1 MILYRLC
8 LASLFMSAAISGS
21 PYAAENSAPLITD
34 PVYTRAQRLV
44 EIEPGRRMNIHCSG
58 SGSPTVVFESG
69 LTDATSAW
77 ALVQPAIAARTRTCS
92 YDRAGVGFS
101 DAGNR
106 PGSSGHIVEDLR
118 RLLAQA
124 GISPP
129 YLLVGHS
136 YGGMNA
142 RLFAHRHPADVAG
155 LVLVDSSHEEQFEGF
170 RKLDPGGL
178 SPEEWRKTREPR
190 LRQLRECA
198 AAAAAGFAPGSPLTA
213 TCSFPRD
220 PHLGDAINDVYQEL
234 FMRPGFQAAQLGE
247 EESVFAASADELRT
261 ARAPLGDR
269 PLIVLTRAPFQP
281 GPGETREQ
289 RDAKNQLWMSLHQDL
304 VTLSSRG
311 SHRVV
316 AGAGH
321 YIQIDRP
328 AAVIQAIL
336 DVLGALQG
344 AAFRAQ

>member
-1 MILYRLC
+1 MRLSLVSFFTS
-8 LASLFMSAAISGS
+8 LAIGGSLC
-21 PYAAENSAPLITD
+21 AAENATPLIAD

-44 EIEPGRRMNIHCSG
+44 EVEPGRKMNIYCSG

-77 ALVQPAIAARTRTCS
+77 GLVQPAIAPRTRACS

-124 GISPP
+124 AIAPP

-142 RLFAHRHPADVAG
+142 RLFAHRHPADVVG
-155 LVLVDSSHEEQFEGF
+155 LVLVDPSHEEQSEGF
-170 RKLDPGGL
+170 RKLDPRGL
-178 SPEEWRKTREPR
+178 SPEDWRQTRAPR
-190 LRQLRECA
+190 LQQLRECA
-198 AAAAAGFAPGSPLTA
+198 AAAVAGFVPGSQLA
-213 TCSFPRD
+213 TKCSYPRD
-220 PHLGDAINDVYQEL
+220 PHLSDAINDVHQVL
-234 FMRPGFQAAQLGE
+234 VMRPGFQAAQLGE
-247 EESVFAASADELRT
+247 EESVFAASADELRA
-261 ARAPLGDR
+261 ARAPLGDL

-281 GPGETREQ
+281 GPGETKEQ
-289 RDAKNQLWMSLHQDL
+289 RDARNQLWVSLHEDL

-321 YIQIDRP
+321 YIQIDQP
-328 AAVIQAIL
+328 AAVTRAIL

-344 AAFRAQ
+344 ARK